1 MVVFAGVK
9 RHRSEAA
16 LGDGLLA
23 AGALHAVHVDG
34 AGACGGGEERKMGAG
49 VNDSVVS
56 SSRKKPHFNVNLPHQ
71 KTLACLMWPRKKKE
85 KQI

>member
-1 MVVFAGVK
+1 MGHVAAHRHVMVVFAGVK

-56 SSRKKPHFNVNLPHQ
+56 SSRKNPTF
-71 KTLACLMWPRKKKE
+71 
-85 KQI
+85 

>member
-56 SSRKKPHFNVNLPHQ
+56 SSRKKPHI
-71 KTLACLMWPRKKKE
+71 LMSTSRIKKLSRV
-85 KQI
+85 